1 MKRFVSLIL
10 AAMLLLAM
18 TAMAETVVTDQTAA
32 TTTVVASKTTTDNT
46 VVEKVESVSGVE
58 IEETFA
64 IVVTEDAK
72 PVVEE
77 ITNLYT
83 YVAEEKKAPVT
94 YFPEETKNKIL
105 EVLIAKLLKA
115 EKPADPQ
122 ATVDPQATADP
133 QPSASAAPSTGTETV
148 NPLESIADPELLEKL
163 PDIEQMEINE
173 FITIEPIE
181 YKEEYGDIKTSFT
194 FVTEYKVEQIVVVLI
209 GAYTGE
215 VDENGQFVVEWIV
228 LDAVVE
234 EDGSLSVVIP
244 QADMLKM
251 QEAASVA
258 MAVLSEKIDV
268 EELDGLS
275 DLTELTDAE

>member
-10 AAMLLLAM
+10 AVMLLFTM
-18 TAMAETVVTDQTAA
+18 TAMAETVVTDQTASTA
-32 TTTVVASKTTTDNT
+32 AAVASKTTTDNT
-46 VVEKVESVSGVE
+46 VVEKIESVSGVE

-94 YFPEETKNKIL
+94 YFPEETKTKII
-105 EVLIAKLLKA
+105 EVLIAKLFKA
-115 EKPADPQ
+115 APQ

-133 QPSASAAPSTGTETV
+133 QASVQPSASAAPSTGTETV
-148 NPLESIADPELLEKL
+148 NPLESIADPEILEKL

-181 YKEEYGDIKTSFT
+181 YKEEYGDIKTNFT
-194 FVTEYKVEQIVVVLI
+194 FVTEYKVEQMVVVLI
-209 GAYTGE
+209 GVYSGE

-251 QEAASVA
+251 QDAASVA

-268 EELDGLS
+268 EELEGLS
-275 DLTELTDAE
+275 DLAELTDAE

>member
-32 TTTVVASKTTTDNT
+32 TTTAVASKTTTDNT

-115 EKPADPQ
+115 EKPE
-122 ATVDPQATADP
+122 DPQATADP

>member
-18 TAMAETVVTDQTAA
+18 TAMAETVVTDQTAS
-32 TTTVVASKTTTDNT
+32 TTTAVPSKTTTDNT
-46 VVEKVESVSGVE
+46 VVEKIESVSGVE

-115 EKPADPQ
+115 EKPA
-122 ATVDPQATADP
+122 DPQATADP

>member
-1 MKRFVSLIL
+1 MKRFVSLIV
-10 AAMLLLAM
+10 AALLLLSM
-18 TAMAETVVTDQTAA
+18 TAMAETVVTDQTATAA
-32 TTTVVASKTTTDNT
+32 TGVPSKTTTDNT
-46 VVEKVESVSGVE
+46 AVEKIESVSGVE

-83 YVAEEKKAPVT
+83 YVAQEKKAPVT
-94 YFPEETKNKIL
+94 YFPEETKTKII
-105 EVLIAKLLKA
+105 EVLIAKLFK
-115 EKPADPQ
+115 ADPQ
-122 ATVDPQATADP
+122 ASTAPQATADP
-133 QPSASAAPSTGTETV
+133 QASASAAPSTDAETV
-148 NPLESIADPELLEKL
+148 NPLESIADPEILEKL

-181 YKEEYGDIKTSFT
+181 YKEEYGDIKTNFT
-194 FVTEYKVEQIVVVLI
+194 FVTEYKVEQMVVVLI

-215 VDENGQFVVEWIV
+215 VDENGQFIVEWIV

-268 EELDGLS
+268 EELDDLS

>member
-32 TTTVVASKTTTDNT
+32 TTTAVASKTTTDNT

-122 ATVDPQATADP
+122 ASADP
-133 QPSASAAPSTGTETV
+133 QPSASAAPSTGTGTV

>member
-10 AAMLLLAM
+10 AAMLLLTM

-32 TTTVVASKTTTDNT
+32 TTTAVPSKTTTDNT

-115 EKPADPQ
+115 EMP
-122 ATVDPQATADP
+122 ADP

-209 GAYTGE
+209 GVYTGE

>member
-32 TTTVVASKTTTDNT
+32 TTTAVASKTTTDNT

-115 EKPADPQ
+115 EKPE
-122 ATVDPQATADP
+122 DPQATADP
-133 QPSASAAPSTGTETV
+133 QPSASAAPSTGTGTV